1 MKDELE
7 NCRLTNCTPHDV
19 VIVGSNGVNSVT
31 IPASGVLPRCAVTTE
46 KVGEVKVDGVTIPL
60 TSSHFGEV
68 TGLPEASDGT
78 LLRDTPTCV
87 GKTQTYPPELA
98 VECSVMLGAL
108 PRNPLKKIGKV
119 FVAVTVHPDPLG
131 EALAVAPGS
140 VILSELIA
148 SNLLQPPL
156 TLVAPDDAAKDVA
169 ASSWDLS

>member
-78 LLRDTPTCV
+78 LLIVSRV
-87 GKTQTYPPELA
+87 
-98 VECSVMLGAL
+98 
-108 PRNPLKKIGKV
+108 
-119 FVAVTVHPDPLG
+119 VAD
-131 EALAVAPGS
+131 ASPGRHD
-140 VILSELIA
+140 
-148 SNLLQPPL
+148 
-156 TLVAPDDAAKDVA
+156 LVVPADLVR
-169 ASSWDLS
+169 DLSGQVIGARSLSFVH